1 MSACAVVVDTVTG
14 RSVCQFC
21 DCTYAH
27 ARSLISHH
35 NKKHY
40 RQHGRIAKLPKVNA
54 TLVEKDD
61 DREAPPADD
70 DCGTPEPQLEAPAEP
85 MTADDDCGT
94 PAENVEPPAET
105 TTRDA
110 DYGTPTENV
119 EPPAEPMTAD
129 DDCGTR
135 TENVEPPAETTTTDA
150 DCGTPTENVEP
161 LAETTTTKEDCGTPT
176 ENVEPPAETTTTD
189 ADCGTPTE
197 NVKTPAETTT
207 ANEDCG
213 TPTENVE
220 PPAETTIADDDR
232 EALTTGTT
240 IADYDREAPATD
252 LPLEEALVKN
262 IDDVKAD
269 MEEDALPENIDTPD
283 VSQDDQLDITT
294 VPQTP
299 PAPSETDADST
310 EPEQQGSPHNDED
323 MLFSGVTSP
332 EVQHA
337 IKKIKKI
344 KKFKKK
350 LKRAREIS
358 PEDDETLAQ

>member
-110 DYGTPTENV
+110 DS
-119 EPPAEPMTAD
+119 
-129 DDCGTR
+129 
-135 TENVEPPAETTTTDA
+135 
-150 DCGTPTENVEP
+150 GTPTENVEP
-161 LAETTTTKEDCGTPT
+161 L
-176 ENVEPPAETTTTD
+176 AETTTTD

>member
-85 MTADDDCGT
+85 MTADD
-94 PAENVEPPAET
+94 
-105 TTRDA
+105 
-110 DYGTPTENV
+110 
-119 EPPAEPMTAD
+119 
-129 DDCGTR
+129 
-135 TENVEPPAETTTTDA
+135 
-150 DCGTPTENVEP
+150 
-161 LAETTTTKEDCGTPT
+161 CGTPT

-197 NVKTPAETTT
+197 NV
-207 ANEDCG
+207 
-213 TPTENVE
+213 E

-232 EALTTGTT
+232 EAVTTGTT

-323 MLFSGVTSP
+323 MLFSEVTSP

-350 LKRAREIS
+350 RKRAREIS

>member
-85 MTADDDCGT
+85 MTADD
-94 PAENVEPPAET
+94 
-105 TTRDA
+105 
-110 DYGTPTENV
+110 
-119 EPPAEPMTAD
+119 
-129 DDCGTR
+129 
-135 TENVEPPAETTTTDA
+135 
-150 DCGTPTENVEP
+150 
-161 LAETTTTKEDCGTPT
+161 DCGTPT

-310 EPEQQGSPHNDED
+310 EPEQQGSPHNDQD